1 MFSAAD
7 ILVMGKAATKHKLYH
22 TTYSNHLAA
31 WVRRCETV
39 KDVEAIAYG
48 SELPEDLAA
57 NMAAILAAAQAG
69 EA

>member
-1 MFSAAD
+1 
-7 ILVMGKAATKHKLYH
+7 
-22 TTYSNHLAA
+22 
-31 WVRRCETV
+31 V